1 MFKGDS
7 TMTRAVHALCLVLI
21 GAVLAFIGMT
31 MVGPGRL
38 PSWSHSWVPAM
49 MRDETRPSI
58 ESPGTP
64 ETRPTALAELIDD
77 GWCSAPHQHPVSDPT
92 AEGGKNGAERCRRL
106 LPIVRL
112 SSPQIAG
119 RIGLETGTTV
129 RRRHA
134 HRLAGNAEIDFA
146 AHNYAEVRPRVT
158 GWIREVRVDEGQ
170 KVRKGDVLVVID
182 SAEVGSAKAHYL
194 TALPAVELNRIN
206 DDAARELIANKIV
219 SPKRGVETQAA
230 WNQAKANLLNARQ
243 KLLNLGL
250 TDADLTRI
258 AEKGETSSLLEVV
271 APMDGA
277 LVERFAVVGVAV
289 EPTAQLFVEADISI
303 MWAWID
309 VYETEIDLVAPGQE
323 VSLTIAGT
331 EAPVF
336 KGQVELIGASVNPS
350 TRTVRVR
357 AEFHNPDGRL
367 RAKQFG
373 RAEIRIGAEHEAV
386 IVPRSAVQNDGQAD
400 LVFLLQGDGGYRPQ
414 RIKARPAESPDVL
427 EVEWGLSADQRVV
440 TTGAFLL
447 KSELLKSIHGEKIFG
462 GED

>member
-1 MFKGDS
+1 M
-7 TMTRAVHALCLVLI
+7 MTRAVRALCLMLI
-21 GAVLAFIGMT
+21 GAILAFIGMT
-31 MVGPGRL
+31 MAGPGRL
-38 PSWSHSWVPAM
+38 PGWSRSWIPAIV
-49 MRDETRPSI
+49 RGETHLPNDSPGTAETRPAA
-58 ESPGTP
+58 P
-64 ETRPTALAELIDD
+64 AQLIDD
-77 GWCSAPHQHPVSDPT
+77 GWCSAPRQVPT
-92 AEGGKNGAERCRRL
+92 SGPAVGGEKNGALDCRRL
-106 LPIVRL
+106 LPVVRL
-112 SSPQIAG
+112 SSPEVAG

-158 GWIREVRVDEGQ
+158 GLIREVRVDEGQ

-194 TALPAVELNRIN
+194 TSLPAVELNRIN
-206 DDAARELIANKIV
+206 DDVARELIDKKIV
-219 SPKRGVETQAA
+219 SPKKGVETRTA

-250 TDADLTRI
+250 TDAALTQI
-258 AEKGETSSLLEVV
+258 AEKGDTSSLLEVM
-271 APMDGA
+271 APMDGT

-289 EPTAQLFVEADISI
+289 EPTTQLFVDVDISI

-309 VYETEIDLVAPGQE
+309 VYETEVAQVAPGQE

-336 KGQVELIGASVNPS
+336 EGHVELIGASVNPS

-357 AEFHNPDGRL
+357 AEFPNPDGKL

-400 LVFLLQGDGGYRPQ
+400 LVFLPQHDGGYRPQ

-447 KSELLKSIHGEKIFG
+447 KSELLKSIHGEQIFG